1 MVNFITNK
9 PAIPANSTHVPLGC
23 IDTFVEYQ
31 MFCSRYFQCCVR
43 HQVCAFNSRA
53 RKFNRILLLWKCN
66 CTLQKLTYV
75 TKRLNLTKKEVITT
89 NDLILLCNIYAEN
102 IYFWEVRDLC
112 TILLSWG
119 DFYAM
124 MKFTI
129 CLDITFIDGYVKN
142 FINKSKTN
150 QHRQEN
156 EIPIS
161 EGVTSVCPEK
171 CCNVI
176 FWSFFC
182 QSTIYNNKKTQLL
195 TNKRVHIIKTEVHYR
210 KR

>member
-1 MVNFITNK
+1 M
-9 PAIPANSTHVPLGC
+9 
-23 IDTFVEYQ
+23 
-31 MFCSRYFQCCVR
+31 
-43 HQVCAFNSRA
+43 
-53 RKFNRILLLWKCN
+53 
-66 CTLQKLTYV
+66 
-75 TKRLNLTKKEVITT
+75 
-89 NDLILLCNIYAEN
+89 
-102 IYFWEVRDLC
+102 RDLC

-176 FWSFFC
+176 FWSFFVKA
-182 QSTIYNNKKTQLL
+182 QFT
-195 TNKRVHIIKTEVHYR
+195 IIKKLSY
-210 KR
+210 